1 MGLADLGRRLSSAI
15 RNLKA
20 DVNVG
25 LVKQLRENVKQ
36 AINLE
41 EIGVG
46 FNRDRLI
53 QFAVVKEL
61 IRLID
66 PEVKAW
72 QPVKNKS
79 NIVMFH
85 NIPFYGNY
93 TESDPLVI
101 AMDDVETFRK
111 DNFELIVVDISGRH
125 APDGLLFEEML

>member
-1 MGLADLGRRLSSAI
+1 MGLADLSRRLSSAI
-15 RNLKA
+15 RNLSIATIIEA

-36 AINLE
+36 AISLE

-79 NIVMFH
+79 NIVMFV
-85 NIPFYGNY
+85 
-93 TESDPLVI
+93 SL
-101 AMDDVETFRK
+101 
-111 DNFELIVVDISGRH
+111 
-125 APDGLLFEEML
+125 